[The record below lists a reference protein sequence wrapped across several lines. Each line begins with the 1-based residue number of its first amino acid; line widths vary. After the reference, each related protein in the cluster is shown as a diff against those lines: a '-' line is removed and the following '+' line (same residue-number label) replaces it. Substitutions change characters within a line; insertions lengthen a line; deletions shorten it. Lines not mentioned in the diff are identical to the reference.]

1 MWTDFL
7 ALPSGGRINCTH
19 LMRFRAHQTSCGCG
33 SIVRKH
39 KSKEGTSGLSWLSQR
54 KGVKEPVD
62 QNLGRTMRVEH
73 PAPPSTNHL
82 GLIVNTWTV
91 ERPLSETPEL
101 LLIVLQFLK
110 RSSMTCILTV
120 LTMTCESMR
129 YLRSRSRLGKLFV
142 VTVLQIDC
150 RGCFVLFFFFPLG

>member
-1 MWTDFL
+1 MWTDIL
-7 ALPSGGRINCTH
+7 ALPSGGRINCAH
-19 LMRFRAHQTSCGCG
+19 LMWLRAHQTSCGCG
-33 SIVRKH
+33 SVVRKH

-73 PAPPSTNHL
+73 PTPPSTNHL

-101 LLIVLQFLK
+101 LLIVLQFFK
-110 RSSMTCILTV
+110 RPSMTCILTV
-120 LTMTCESMR
+120 LTTSCESMR
-129 YLRSRSRLGKLFV
+129 YLPSRSRLGK
-142 VTVLQIDC
+142 TVCCDC
-150 RGCFVLFFFFPLG
+150 VANWL